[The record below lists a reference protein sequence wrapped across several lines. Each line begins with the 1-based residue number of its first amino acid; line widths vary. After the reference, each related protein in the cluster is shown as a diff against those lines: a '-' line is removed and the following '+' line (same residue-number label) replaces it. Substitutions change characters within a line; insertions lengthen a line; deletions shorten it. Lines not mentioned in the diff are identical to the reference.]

1 MLEKIYEVIA
11 DKTLSFGCKVQWYSN
26 DINYYKDYVV
36 WTWIENYFEHTICNE
51 TITFQ
56 VCDMWREETHNKF
69 PIYYIEKIIW
79 HPVMIWDVLDLIHKL
94 YEEDVKRDE
103 YMAEEYNERITIH
116 LLNIWKDKRKPIDHQ
131 TDECIDFIYSLIKDG
146 E

>member
-56 VCDMWREETHNKF
+56 VCDMWREETYNKF
-69 PIYYIEKIIW
+69 PIYYIEKTIW
-79 HPVMIWDVLDLIHKL
+79 HPVMIGDVLYWYDSKYSLIRNVWIIATDCFNVL
-94 YEEDVKRDE
+94 E
-103 YMAEEYNERITIH
+103 
-116 LLNIWKDKRKPIDHQ
+116 LWKDKRKPIDDQ
-131 TDECIDFIYSLIKDG
+131 SEECITFIYNLINNDNN
-146 E
+146 